1 MTFTNYPGHLVAI
14 FLAAAFAA
22 LTFVAFRSSE
32 LRASARRRYRWPLML
47 LQYAVIGL
55 LLAIAWDPATL
66 HTSPVFQRNA
76 VVTFFDTSES
86 MSVADDRDLARM
98 DKAVEKFTAY
108 FHPADSAGP
117 QYRLYG
123 FDRQAYH
130 CGSVELL
137 RRWGPQSNLHGA
149 LSLLTRFNQPEA
161 GGASG
166 TGLAGAVI
174 FTDGRADDRNLR
186 SYLPPLDKDVPLLLV
201 GVGSKTPRTDAAIE
215 SIFAPART
223 WIDSTY
229 PVAVTVT
236 GANLS
241 NEPLTIELLH
251 DGRVAESRRITR
263 DQLKRS
269 ADRPGAAE
277 ATVEFT
283 VPAKDLGTHVV
294 TARVAARNNEV
305 NTANNSRSASVEVT
319 QEQMLQVL
327 LYSQRANFDV
337 GKIRQALAWDKR
349 IELDVRLDAIR
360 DPVLA
365 QRAAGAGHAEF
376 PASKEELHGFDVV
389 ILGPCDLG
397 RFTSAQQEALYSF
410 VADRGGGLL
419 LLPGTDVSS
428 LATKRGEQAD
438 ALLPVILDGQDQRLW
453 PPAPGAIQPSF
464 EAQVGRIFD
473 PKAFADPA
481 GTISP
486 YYNVTRVKPAAT
498 TLATVSETPIIAAH
512 RLGRGRVCLLN
523 ASKLFT
529 LYREDKQG
537 GLLSDLVCGLA
548 AYLGATPS
556 GGTGV
561 DLFVERSGSDP
572 GRAVFSARV
581 TDKSFEP
588 VSEANVLLS
597 VGNGV
602 VPMQPAGEGRYTA
615 EIELA
620 ASDSVVAT
628 AQAERNGTFLGER
641 TIAANLP
648 PVHNEMSETDLDEAF
663 LKTLA
668 QKIGARYLH
677 IDDLDGRAAEVFTAK
692 QQIGTTE
699 KIASAWPRWPL
710 LLALC
715 LILSIKWFLRRSAG
729 LV

>member
-14 FLAAAFAA
+14 SLAAAFAA
-22 LTFVAFRSSE
+22 LTFFAFRASE
-32 LRASARRRYRWPLML
+32 LRAPARRRYRWPLML
-47 LQYAVIGL
+47 LQYAVILL
-55 LLAIAWDPATL
+55 LLAIAWDPAIL

-76 VVTFFDTSES
+76 VVTLFDTSES
-86 MSVADDRDLARM
+86 MSIADDRDLARM
-98 DKAVEKFTAY
+98 DKAVERFTAC

-117 QYRLYG
+117 QYKLYG

-137 RRWGPQSNLHGA
+137 RRWGSQTSLHA
-149 LSLLTRFNQPEA
+149 AFSLLTRFSQPEA

-166 TGLAGAVI
+166 PSLAGAVI
-174 FTDGRADDRNLR
+174 FTDGRATDSNIR
-186 SYLPPLDKDVPLLLV
+186 SYLSPLGKDVPLLLV
-201 GVGSKTPRTDAAIE
+201 GVGSKTPRTDVAIE
-215 SIFAPART
+215 SIVAPARA
-223 WIDSTY
+223 WIDSAY
-229 PVAVTVT
+229 PIAVTVT
-236 GANLS
+236 GTNLP

-251 DGRVAESRRITR
+251 DGGVVESRQITR
-263 DQLKRS
+263 NQLKRS
-269 ADRPGAAE
+269 ADRPTAE
-277 ATVEFT
+277 AAVEFT
-283 VPAKDLGTHVV
+283 VPAKNLGTHVL
-294 TARVAARNNEV
+294 TARVAGQKNEV

-327 LYSQRANFDV
+327 LYSQQASFDI

-349 IELDVRLDAIR
+349 IELDVRLDVIR

-376 PASKEELHGFDVV
+376 PSDTEELHGFDVIV
-389 ILGPCDLG
+389 LGPCDPG
-397 RFTSAQQEALYSF
+397 RLTSVQQEALYSF

-419 LLPGTDVSS
+419 LLPGTNVAS
-428 LATKRGEQAD
+428 LTAKRGEGAD
-438 ALLPVILDGQDQRLW
+438 ALLPVILDDRDQRLW

-473 PKAFADPA
+473 LKAFADPA
-481 GTISP
+481 QSISP
-486 YYNVTRVKPAAT
+486 YYNVARVKPAAT
-498 TLATVSETPIIAAH
+498 TLATVSETPIVAAH
-512 RLGRGRVCLLN
+512 RVGRGRVCLLN

-537 GLLSDLVCGLA
+537 GLLSDVVCGLA
-548 AYLGATPS
+548 AYLGGTPS

-561 DLFVERSGSDP
+561 DLFVERSSADP
-572 GRAVFSARV
+572 GRAVFSAHV

-588 VSEANVLLS
+588 ISEANVLLS
-597 VGNGV
+597 VGSQV

-615 EIELA
+615 EIDLGS
-620 ASDSVVAT
+620 SDSVVAT

-663 LKTLA
+663 LKALA
-668 QKIGARYLH
+668 RHAGARYLH
-677 IDDLDGRAAEVFTAK
+677 IDDLDGRTAEAFTAR
-692 QQIGTTE
+692 QQVGTTE

-710 LLALC
+710 LLTLC
-715 LILSIKWFLRRSAG
+715 LILSIKWFLRRSIG